1 METATIQQPKTS
13 SKAALWTG
21 RIISG
26 LCILFLLFDAIMK
39 IIRESHSVEGTT
51 QLGFSD
57 SAVIPI
63 GVVLL
68 ICTILYIIPRTAVI
82 GAIFLTAYLGGAT
95 AIMVQAKLPIYFSI
109 TFGVLVWLGL
119 YLRDARVRTLVLGSE
134 K

>member
-1 METATIQQPKTS
+1 METTTIHQPKTF
-13 SKAALWTG
+13 SKAAIWTG
-21 RIISG
+21 RVISG
-26 LCILFLLFDAIMK
+26 LCILFLLVDAIMK
-39 IIRESHSVEGTT
+39 IIRNAYSVEGTT

-63 GVVLL
+63 GIVLL
-68 ICTILYIIPRTAVI
+68 FCTVLYIIPRTAVI

-95 AIMVQAKLPIYFSI
+95 AIMVQAKLPIYFSV

-119 YLRDARVRTLVLGSE
+119 YLRDARVRTLVLGSG